1 MPNFG
6 QRRGNIQL
14 TTLKGEPLMSKE
26 FTKEDVIQNKKEAIK
41 ALNKLLETFIN
52 DPSMKHLKKAH
63 LISYWIKDY
72 VRLIDFEEKFDPSRN
87 IAYKRGNVVK
97 INFGFNV
104 GSEYGGLHYGIV
116 LDNINSHNSPVLTV
130 IPLTSVKDNRPTHNN
145 SVELGNEIYRSLK
158 LKYDTILKSLKD
170 EQREIATTLSALSS
184 LIETSTKAV
193 EDVEE
198 CDEDSI
204 EYSQKLN
211 IARKYIVDATELK
224 DIWIH
229 KMKHNIEEQE
239 YLNKIG
245 TEISQMKEG
254 SIALVNQI
262 TTVSKMRIFDPR
274 NLKGVL
280 AGISISKEGMEK
292 INNKVKELYVF

>member
-1 MPNFG
+1 
-6 QRRGNIQL
+6 
-14 TTLKGEPLMSKE
+14 MSKE

-41 ALNKLLETFIN
+41 ALNKLLEIYIN
-52 DPSMKHLKKAH
+52 DPSMKHLKKAY

-72 VRLIDFEEKFDPSRN
+72 VNYISFEETFDPARN

-116 LDNINSHNSPVLTV
+116 LDNKNNRNSPVLTV
-130 IPLTSVKDNRPTHNN
+130 IPLTSVKNNRPTHNN

-158 LKYDTILKSLKD
+158 LKYDTISKSLKD
-170 EQREIATTLSALSS
+170 EQREITTTLSAFSS
-184 LIETSTKAV
+184 LIETSTKTLA
-193 EDVEE
+193 DAEE
-198 CDEDSI
+198 CDKGSI

-211 IARKYIVDATELK
+211 IVKKYIDDAAELQ
-224 DIWIH
+224 DIWLH
-229 KMKHNIEEQE
+229 KKKHNNEEQE
-239 YLNKIG
+239 YLSKIG

-262 TTVSKMRIFDPR
+262 TTISKMRIFDPR

-280 AGISISKEGMEK
+280 AGISISEEGMEK
-292 INNKVKELYVF
+292 INKKIKELYVF

>member
-1 MPNFG
+1 
-6 QRRGNIQL
+6 
-14 TTLKGEPLMSKE
+14 MSKE

-41 ALNKLLETFIN
+41 ALNKLLEIYIN
-52 DPSMKHLKKAH
+52 DPSMKHLKKAY

-72 VRLIDFEEKFDPSRN
+72 VNYISFEETFDPARN

-116 LDNINSHNSPVLTV
+116 LDNKNNHNSPVLTV
-130 IPLTSVKDNRPTHNN
+130 IPLTSVKNNRPTHNN

-158 LKYDTILKSLKD
+158 LKYDTISKSLKD
-170 EQREIATTLSALSS
+170 EQREITTTLSAFSS
-184 LIETSTKAV
+184 LIETSTKTLA
-193 EDVEE
+193 DAEE
-198 CDEDSI
+198 CDKGSI

-211 IARKYIVDATELK
+211 IVKKYIDDAAELQ
-224 DIWIH
+224 DIWLH
-229 KMKHNIEEQE
+229 KKKHNNEEQE
-239 YLNKIG
+239 YLSKIG

-262 TTVSKMRIFDPR
+262 TTISKMRIFDPR

-280 AGISISKEGMEK
+280 AGISISEEGMEK
-292 INNKVKELYVF
+292 INKKIKELYVF

>member
-1 MPNFG
+1 
-6 QRRGNIQL
+6 
-14 TTLKGEPLMSKE
+14 MSKE
-26 FTKEDVIQNKKEAIK
+26 FTKEDVIQNKKESIK
-41 ALNKLLETFIN
+41 ALNKLLEIYIN

-72 VRLIDFEEKFDPSRN
+72 VNYINFEEKFDPVRN

-116 LDNINSHNSPVLTV
+116 LDNKNSHNSPVLTV
-130 IPLTSVKDNRPTHNN
+130 IPLTSVKNNKPTHNN

-170 EQREIATTLSALSS
+170 EQHEITTTLTALTS
-184 LIETSTKAV
+184 LIEISSKAL
-193 EDVEE
+193 DDAEE
-198 CDEDSI
+198 FDKDSV

-211 IARKYIVDATELK
+211 IAEKYINDAAKLK
-224 DIWIH
+224 DVWTH
-229 KMKHNIEEQE
+229 KRKHNHEEQE
-239 YLNKIG
+239 SLIKIG

-280 AGISISKEGMEK
+280 AGISISEEGMEK
-292 INNKVKELYVF
+292 INQKVKELYVFG